1 VALYVYGIMRRDDA
15 ARAAAAIKDTV
26 TVETVEHER
35 ISGLVSPTPGT
46 GLQLRR
52 DNILA
57 HADVLQAA
65 FEHGPVL
72 PFRFG
77 TAVADADAVIREL
90 LAPSAD
96 RLTARLDALDGK
108 VEMQLKAVYGEEP
121 FLRSV
126 LGQDPALARKV
137 QRTQD
142 MPAAASHFER
152 IRIGEAI
159 AAAVQARAAAD
170 GSTLLD
176 VLAPIALDHVISPPH
191 HERALANVAFLVDR
205 AELPRFDRAVEA
217 MSEQRGA
224 EIEFKLIGPMPPY
237 SFADR
242 DPSPDAEKAGAAWA

>member
-1 VALYVYGIMRRDDA
+1 MALYVYGIMRHGDAAQA
-15 ARAAAAIKDTV
+15 ARALKDMVAI
-26 TVETVEHER
+26 ETVDHER

-46 GLQLRR
+46 DLQLRR
-52 DNILA
+52 DKILA

-77 TAVADADAVIREL
+77 TAVADAETVMREL
-90 LAPSAD
+90 LAPTAD
-96 RLTARLDALDGK
+96 RLAARLDALDGK
-108 VEMQLKAVYGEEP
+108 VEMQLKAVYAEEP

-126 LGQDPALARKV
+126 LAQDADLARRV
-137 QRTQD
+137 QRTQN

-159 AAAVQARAAAD
+159 AAAVQDRAAAD
-170 GSTLLD
+170 GRALLEL
-176 VLAPIALDHVISPPH
+176 LAPIAVGHVISPPH
-191 HERALANVAFLVDR
+191 HERALANVAFLLDR
-205 AELPRFDRAVEA
+205 AQVARFDKAVEA

-224 EIEFKLIGPMPPY
+224 EIEVKLIGPMPPY

-242 DPSPDAEKAGAAWA
+242 DFSPDAEKAGAAWA

>member
-1 VALYVYGIMRRDDA
+1 VALYVYGIMRRSDA
-15 ARAAAAIKDTV
+15 AHAVGALKDKIA
-26 TVETVEHER
+26 VETVEHER
-35 ISGLVSPTPGT
+35 ISALVSPTPGT
-46 GLQLRR
+46 DLKLRR
-52 DNILA
+52 DKILA

-77 TAVADADAVIREL
+77 TAVADADTVRREL

-96 RLTARLDALDGK
+96 RLAARLDALDGK
-108 VEMQLKAVYGEEP
+108 VEMQLKAVYAEEP

-126 LGQDPALARKV
+126 LAQDAALARRV
-137 QRTQD
+137 ERTQN

-159 AAAVQARAAAD
+159 AAAVQGRATAD
-170 GSTLLD
+170 GSALLE
-176 VLAPIALDHVISPPH
+176 VLAPIAVDHVVSPPH
-191 HERALANVAFLVDR
+191 HERALANVAFLVER
-205 AELPRFDRAVEA
+205 AELGRFDEAVET

-242 DPSPDAEKAGAAWA
+242 DLSTDAERAGAAWA